1 MLCDECS
8 HDVPMF
14 PIFAVLGAAKKFHV
28 RTQTCQKEM
37 SPNMPASRARPNNP
51 KQTNTRNSHL
61 SQSNVEDSNATI
73 FTSST
78 SGPAAHV
85 MLNTYH
91 RSPPFIIS
99 HTKKNIAVKVIWY
112 FHRGTH
118 KLAKIT
124 TFGPTGS
131 EVCRLQVQARHK
143 MHLLHCVKVTV
154 RMKFLRHFRHF
165 GRSKI
170 TAAFMAKSMTLPCSL
185 SGTKTQLEPHI
196 VGLRTVGL
204 DKAARKCAPNT
215 VWWQWRR
222 WTAVAAARAGWDRA
236 AVGLVAHE
244 SQRLAS
250 WEHLQTLPFSHF

>member
-8 HDVPMF
+8 HDPMF

-91 RSPPFIIS
+91 RPRLLSSLIP
-99 HTKKNIAVKVIWY
+99 KK
-112 FHRGTH
+112 HRSKGDMILPSGTH

-143 MHLLHCVKVTV
+143 CTCC
-154 RMKFLRHFRHF
+154 
-165 GRSKI
+165 
-170 TAAFMAKSMTLPCSL
+170 TA
-185 SGTKTQLEPHI
+185 
-196 VGLRTVGL
+196 
-204 DKAARKCAPNT
+204 
-215 VWWQWRR
+215 
-222 WTAVAAARAGWDRA
+222 
-236 AVGLVAHE
+236 
-244 SQRLAS
+244 
-250 WEHLQTLPFSHF
+250 